1 MDIKDIRELS
11 ETDIRTKIFELKKD
25 LLNLRFQLANHQL
38 KNNQQVGQKKKIIAR
53 LNTVLREKIKTEVKK
68 ELQEVVSSN

>member
-38 KNNQQVGQKKKIIAR
+38 KNNQQVGQKKK
-53 LNTVLREKIKTEVKK
+53 
-68 ELQEVVSSN
+68 